1 MMTANIELP
10 GHFLSRGGFLR
21 ADRRTKQ
28 RNPTFKFGVMT
39 FGPDRRLCVVKNISP
54 TGAMIELE
62 NTLEIPDEFTLAIEA
77 DSFTHVCRVA
87 WKASKQIAVNF
98 DSSRRDLDVD
108 RTDRRQAPRRIVNA
122 AAWIRLDGGFAT
134 RECKIVD
141 VSTTGVRLS
150 LSFAAKIPATF
161 MLLFSKHAQGHRVR
175 TVWRR
180 ANEIGATFI

>member
-1 MMTANIELP
+1 MTTNIELP
-10 GHFLSRGGFLR
+10 GHFLSRGGFLG
-21 ADRRTKQ
+21 ADRRIKQ
-28 RNPTFKFGVMT
+28 RNPTFKFGVIT
-39 FGPDRRLCVVKNISP
+39 FGSDRRLCVVKNISP
-54 TGAMIELE
+54 TGAMIDLE

-87 WKASKQIAVNF
+87 WKMPKQIAVNF
-98 DSSRRDLDVD
+98 DSSRRDLGVD
-108 RTDRRQAPRRIVNA
+108 RNDRRQAPRRVVNA
-122 AAWIRLDGGFAT
+122 PAWIRLDGGFST

-141 VSTTGVRLS
+141 VSTMGVRLS

-180 ANEIGATFI
+180 ANEIGAAFI